1 MRTVLFAAASTLCL
15 AFAAHSAPIHHMRTH
30 HATNQSA
37 VGAELAQPLASVAP
51 PGANCLEGGASLS
64 HTAYT
69 TDDDAECCSNAAY
82 CSQYL
87 STQIRPRKAAPD
99 RTRLKPQIAAWLNPI
114 DCAAPALNNPRPRCI

>member
-15 AFAAHSAPIHHMRTH
+15 AFAAHSAPIHHTRTH

-37 VGAELAQPLASVAP
+37 AGAALAQPLASVAP

-69 TDDDAECCSNAAY
+69 TDDDAACCSNAAY

-87 STQIRPRKAAPD
+87 STQMLVTPPAQG
-99 RTRLKPQIAAWLNPI
+99 RT
-114 DCAAPALNNPRPRCI
+114 